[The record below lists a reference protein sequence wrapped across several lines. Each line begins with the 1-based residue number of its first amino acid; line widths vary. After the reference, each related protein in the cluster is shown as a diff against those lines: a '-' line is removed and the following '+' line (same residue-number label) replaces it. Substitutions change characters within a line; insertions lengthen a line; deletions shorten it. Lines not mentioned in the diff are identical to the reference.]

1 MFHILN
7 SFDSFTRQERKEKG
21 QKFASRAVIN
31 IYFNNKRKLRT
42 DSVMKHKVKVFKKD
56 KEKSK
61 SKNTQGNFFG
71 NAKYV
76 FWKQPLKPVLENRCS
91 KIQSQNR

>member
-1 MFHILN
+1 
-7 SFDSFTRQERKEKG
+7 
-21 QKFASRAVIN
+21 
-31 IYFNNKRKLRT
+31 
-42 DSVMKHKVKVFKKD
+42 MKHKVKVFKKD